1 MASSGAAAVAFI
13 GHSPQDG
20 TNNVR
25 PMTRSHEPFFSPA
38 TASKE
43 KQTKRPEGRTRN
55 ARSLTEKGSQE
66 AHKPLA
72 FRPRKKSGSFPWSTC
87 SWIYKSRQHLAFLVE
102 VPDALVLIDTCSLHD
117 SHLLCTGFESLY
129 RCPRSECRLVAFRDR
144 SFLPV
149 PRGRVR
155 EIGGKK
161 GRPTGRRC
169 DSLHH

>member
-25 PMTRSHEPFFSPA
+25 PMTRSHEPFFSP
-38 TASKE
+38 ASKE

-102 VPDALVLIDTCSLHD
+102 VPDALVLIDTCSRHD
-117 SHLLCTGFESLY
+117 SHFSALDLIFVQMPAIRVPSRRFPWPFFSPCTTRAQGNW
-129 RCPRSECRLVAFRDR
+129 R
-144 SFLPV
+144 
-149 PRGRVR
+149 
-155 EIGGKK
+155 KK

-169 DSLHH
+169 DNLRH